1 VKTPQDE
8 IAALKDQLATNEVLT
23 KGLLS
28 HLNEL
33 KKQVEETKQ
42 ENIELNKQ
50 VEKLTRKLNENS
62 SNSNKPPSSDGLGE
76 RRKIRKPKKPTGRK
90 QGAQKGHKGHFRE
103 MVPGD
108 QVDRII
114 DLFPGPCEVCQKTP
128 PQAVCL
134 EPIRHQEIE
143 LLENGAPEMREYRRH
158 EVLCDCGELLVA
170 PDDAVPKSAFGPRLK
185 STICSLTGS
194 YQLSRRQIP
203 VLLWELFGIQISLGS
218 VSNIEGQMRK
228 ALSTP
233 SSEAMTAVGSTKIKH
248 VDETSWVRD
257 FERCSVW
264 VFASA
269 MLSVFR
275 VVENGRRSTLLRLL
289 GKKQRG
295 ILISDRASVF
305 LFWSMKKRQVCWS
318 HLLRA
323 FIGFSQ
329 RDGPAGTIGADL
341 VTCAE
346 LVLGYWR
353 QYNRGAV
360 SCERFKRWME
370 AVKRATKH
378 LLEKAVDLD
387 APEFSGSCAN
397 MLVHW
402 DAMWTYVDTPG
413 VSPTNNH
420 AERELRRLVLWR
432 KRSFGTRSD
441 RGDEFVERMLTVTHS
456 LRKQS
461 RAVIAYLHDCFVAML
476 EDAIPPSLIPA
487 SR

>member
-28 HLNEL
+28 HLKELKQQIDETKQENNEL
-33 KKQVEETKQ
+33 KKQVEE
-42 ENIELNKQ
+42 
-50 VEKLTRKLNENS
+50 LTRKQNENS

-76 RRKIRKPKKPTGRK
+76 RRKIRKKKKPTGRK
-90 QGAQKGHKGHFRE
+90 QGAQNGHKGHYRE
-103 MVPGD
+103 MVPED
-108 QVDRII
+108 QVDRIT
-114 DLFPGPCEVCQKTP
+114 DFFPGPCEVCLQTP
-128 PQAVCL
+128 PQTVCS

-158 EVLCDCGELLVA
+158 EAWCDCGELLVA
-170 PDDAVPKSAFGPRLK
+170 PDDAVPQSAFGPRLK

-203 VLLWELFGIQISLGS
+203 VFLWELFGIKISLGS

-233 SSEAMTAVGSTKIKH
+233 SSEAMTAVGDAKVKH

-257 FERCSVW
+257 FERCSAW
-264 VFASA
+264 VFATA
-269 MLSVFR
+269 WLSVFR

-305 LFWSMKKRQVCWS
+305 LYWLMGKRQICWS

-329 RDGPAGTIGADL
+329 RDGPVGAIGADL

-353 QYNRGAV
+353 EYNQDAISR
-360 SCERFKRWME
+360 ERFEHWME

-378 LLEKAVDLD
+378 LLNKAVDLE

-402 DAMWTYVDTPG
+402 DAMWTFVDTPG
-413 VSPTNNH
+413 VDPTNNH

-441 RGDEFVERMLTVTHS
+441 RGDEFVESMLTVTHS
-456 LRKQS
+456 LRKQG
-461 RAVIAYLHDCFVAML
+461 RAVIEYLHDCFVAMR
-476 EDAIPPSLIPA
+476 DGVTPPSLIPT